1 MVRLCSERQ
10 MMLIVGERIN
20 STKEKIKEAIRER
33 DASFI
38 AKEARSQVEAGADYI
53 DVNCAVTSGDELQ
66 DMDWTISVIQSEI
79 ANVGI
84 SVDSPNYLAIEAG
97 MKACHSEGGV
107 MINSITGDETRLK
120 LILPIAIRRNAKLVA
135 LTMDE
140 KGMPHTAEERLDV
153 ARKIY
158 ERVKRDG
165 FNVENLYFDPL
176 IRPVATEPDQA
187 VEFLRSLHL
196 IKGLRGAKTICGLSN
211 VSFGLP
217 NRRLVNA
224 TFLSMAIHAGL
235 DAAILDPTD
244 KQISSSLRASRA
256 LTCKDE
262 YCSEYIRA
270 FREGKLV

>member
-1 MVRLCSERQ
+1 
-10 MMLIVGERIN
+10 MLIVGERIN
-20 STKEKIKEAIRER
+20 STKEKVKEAIRQR
-33 DASFI
+33 DTAFI
-38 AKEARSQVEAGADYI
+38 AKEARSQIDAGADYI

-79 ANVGI
+79 ENVSI
-84 SVDSPNYLAIEAG
+84 CIDSPNYRAIEA
-97 MKACHSEGGV
+97 AIRAYHSRGGL
-107 MINSITGDETRLK
+107 MINSITGDEARMK
-120 LILPIAIRRNAKLVA
+120 LILPIALKYNTKLVA

-140 KGMPHTAEERLDV
+140 SGMPNTAEDRFHA

-158 ERVKRDG
+158 ERARHDG

-176 IRPVATEPDQA
+176 IRPIATEPGQA
-187 VEFLRSLHL
+187 VEFLKSLHL
-196 IKGLRGAKTICGLSN
+196 IKGLHGAKTICGLSN
-211 VSFGLP
+211 VSYGLP
-217 NRRLVNA
+217 NRRLVNS

-244 KQISSSLRASRA
+244 KQINSSLRASKA

>member
-1 MVRLCSERQ
+1 
-10 MMLIVGERIN
+10 MLIVGERIN
-20 STKEKIKEAIRER
+20 STKEKVKNAIKAR

-38 AKEARSQVEAGADYI
+38 AKEARSQAEAGADYI

-79 ANVGI
+79 ENVSI
-84 SVDSPNYLAIEAG
+84 SVDSPNYLAIEAAI
-97 MKACHSEGGV
+97 KAYHSKGGL
-107 MINSITGDETRLK
+107 MINSITGDETRLR
-120 LILPIAIRRNAKLVA
+120 LILPIALKYNAKLVA

-140 KGMPHTAEERLDV
+140 NGMPHTAEDRFSA

-176 IRPVATEPDQA
+176 IRPIATEPDQA
-187 VEFLRSLHL
+187 VQFLKSLHL
-196 IKGLRGAKTICGLSN
+196 IKDLGGAKTICGLSN

-217 NRRLVNA
+217 NRRLVNS
-224 TFLSMAIHAGL
+224 TFLSMAVHAGL

-244 KQISSSLRASRA
+244 KQIHSSLRASKA
-256 LTCKDE
+256 LTCRDE